1 MKAVNEL
8 GEATSVPIILEPVS
22 AGEMTRKKNAC
33 YLKKQYLI
41 NLFPFYIVS
50 LTTLQECNAKLV
62 EYPFNSA
69 PLLFFHNLL

>member
-33 YLKKQYLI
+33 YLKKTIPHQ
-41 NLFPFYIVS
+41 FVS
-50 LTTLQECNAKLV
+50 FLYCESDHVTGV
-62 EYPFNSA
+62 
-69 PLLFFHNLL
+69 